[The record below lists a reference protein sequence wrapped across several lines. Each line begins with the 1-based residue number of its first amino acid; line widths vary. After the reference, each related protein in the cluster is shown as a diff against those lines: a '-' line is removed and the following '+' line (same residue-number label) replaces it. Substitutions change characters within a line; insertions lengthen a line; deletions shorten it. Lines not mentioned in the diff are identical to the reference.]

1 MNFQK
6 KVIIVATII
15 LIGLLVF
22 VGYAIQKDKGEATF
36 PPVTAECPDY
46 WDSVNNEC
54 VNTKSLGSCNLDDSP
69 KNFDVDIYKGN
80 DGPYEKYKWA
90 KNCKTSWD
98 GITNMPNICKDSS

>member
-54 VNTKSLGSCNLDDSP
+54 VNT
-69 KNFDVDIYKGN
+69 YKGN
-80 DGPYEKYKWA
+80 DGPCEKYKWA

-98 GITNMPNICKDSS
+98 GITNMPNICKASS